1 MRSLNRFVIVC
12 ALLSFAAV
20 GAVGV
25 VGAQDTPPATG
36 VPCDSDLILN
46 LYIADRFFNFSGVR
60 ERMMQAGAD
69 STTMVDLNLIDK
81 GQYTPWFTSA
91 MPNMNMPNSVST
103 MSDTQIQGLSDMLM
117 LDDASRQEMMNSAMP
132 STDLTPVTVLPAPVM
147 TGEMPECAAL
157 RTELNRFFTALAFN
171 DITGMM
177 AAPVDTTGTTD
188 TTGAVPAD
196 ALSWTT
202 ALSGAAEVPGPGDP
216 DGTGSASVTID
227 TANSQ
232 VCYTLFVQNLTLP
245 AAAAHIHRGTAGE
258 GGDVVVPFDIV
269 PDATGNAVSCVAVD
283 AALLSEIA
291 QNPAGFY
298 VNVHTSDF
306 PDGAVRGQVLG

>member
-1 MRSLNRFVIVC
+1 MRRLNRFVIVC

-20 GAVGV
+20 GALGV
-25 VGAQDTPPATG
+25 VGAQDTPPAAG
-36 VPCDSDLILN
+36 VACDSDLILN
-46 LYIADRFFNFSGVR
+46 LYVADRFFNFSAVR
-60 ERMMQAGAD
+60 ERMMQAGVD

-91 MPNMNMPNSVST
+91 MTNMNMATTAST
-103 MSDTQIQGLSDMLM
+103 MTDAQIQGLSDMLM

-132 STDLTPVTVLPAPVM
+132 STDLTAVTVLPAPAM

-157 RTELNRFFTALAFN
+157 RTELNRFFTTLAFN

-177 AAPVDTTGTTD
+177 MAPVDTTGTTD
-188 TTGAVPAD
+188 TTGAVMTD

-202 ALSGAAEVPGPGDP
+202 ALSGATEVPGPGDP

-227 TANSQ
+227 TASSQ

-245 AAAAHIHRGTAGE
+245 AAAAHIHRGAAGE
-258 GGDVVVPFDIV
+258 SGDVVIPFDIP
-269 PDATGNAVSCVAVD
+269 PDATGNAVSCVAAD
-283 AALLSEIA
+283 AALLAEIA

-306 PDGAVRGQVLG
+306 PDGAVRGQILG